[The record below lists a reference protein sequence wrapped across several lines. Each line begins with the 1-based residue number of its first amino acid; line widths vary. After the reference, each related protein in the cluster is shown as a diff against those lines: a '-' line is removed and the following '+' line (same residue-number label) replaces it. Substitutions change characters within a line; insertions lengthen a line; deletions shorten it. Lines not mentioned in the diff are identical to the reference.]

1 MGFQDDINKFV
12 VKCKDNSNQV
22 VRKTVLDIGT
32 SLIQKSPVGNPELW
46 ASLGASYRIFS
57 DSGKRIKPKLE
68 FKRQPPPGYSGGHFR
83 ANWQIGIGS
92 IPSGILDLKDKSGNV
107 TINAIK
113 GGIPKDAAGLMFF
126 IANNLPYAQALED
139 GHSGQAPFGMVALT
153 QVEFQNIINSA
164 VKELQ

>member
-1 MGFQDDINKFV
+1 MGFADDIKKFV
-12 VKCKDNSNQV
+12 VHCKDNSHAV

-32 SLIQKSPVGNPELW
+32 SLVKRSPVGNPELW
-46 ASLGASYRIFS
+46 AHPA
-57 DSGKRIKPKLE
+57 
-68 FKRQPPPGYSGGHFR
+68 PPGYSGGHFR

-107 TINAIK
+107 TIRAIQ
-113 GGIPKDAAGLMFF
+113 GSIPKEAAGFAYF

-153 QVEFQNIINSA
+153 QVEFQNIINNA
-164 VKELQ
+164 VKELPQ

>member
-22 VRKTVLDIGT
+22 VRKTVLDIGK
-32 SLIQKSPVGNPELW
+32 SLVERSPVGDPSTWKN
-46 ASLGASYRIFS
+46 
-57 DSGKRIKPKLE
+57 D
-68 FKRQPPPGYSGGHFR
+68 PPPGYSGGHFR

-92 IPSGILDLKDKSGNV
+92 IPSGILALKDKNGNV
-107 TINAIK
+107 TINAIN
-113 GGIPKDAAGLMFF
+113 GSIPKDAAGLMFF